1 MKTLNQN
8 HITKYSWKVAII
20 FIILLSCSAKSFSSK
35 LIFKGTSVSNPTDW
49 NDLANWDLG
58 TLPTATIDTVVI
70 DSNRTVVIAN
80 GTQVSIQKLT
90 LNLGAIITNHGTL
103 TISPTTT
110 IGSALYLNG
119 TNIFDNEG
127 VLNLTSE
134 NQTTVSATI
143 TLGGMG
149 NTLIFNGTS
158 NLAAKSANSV
168 FVANS
173 NSFTTISGTGFTMG
187 NEADGSVFTPFSI
200 TSNLATVVIDKQT
213 TLYLNIGT
221 SRNGLYLSNT
231 STVINNGTITI
242 HAGLST
248 SGTTLHAFNMWETS
262 TSATSA
268 NCTFTNNGTLTI
280 AGFQQPTVM
289 GGTKWFTKFENT
301 GVLNITTTSVS
312 GALCLYSGS
321 NLPNVILNSGTMN
334 LNSYTNVIKLNSTS
348 TAIDNFTNTGTI
360 NITKGTISSSATSGA
375 ILTYPILNNNQ
386 GGVININYGVTGG
399 STAALGTVI
408 LSNNKGGIIHGS
420 CTFPASTLLTNEGSK
435 LSPGDY
441 DLVNNLS
448 GIGIVN
454 IVPPAAGTK
463 FVLKGTLEVQVNGSN
478 TTVGAA
484 GTLYD
489 QLKCTEI
496 DVTAANILA
505 TVGYTPAALNEFAG
519 VVYASISK
527 SGPFEWG
534 IYSPG
539 WDVDNTNATTVGVK
553 YTGKTAVSEIIEN
566 CKVSNYN
573 GKLFIN
579 LDNEN
584 TIAKIDLVD
593 LRGKILVT
601 KEING
606 SLILPV
612 NAYRG
617 VYLLRIISGAKTQVV
632 KLILNS

>member
-8 HITKYSWKVAII
+8 HITKNSWRITII
-20 FIILLSCSAKSFSSK
+20 FILLLSCSAQTFSSK
-35 LIFKGTSVSNPTDW
+35 LIFKGSSVSNPTDW
-49 NDLANWDLG
+49 NDATNWNLG
-58 TLPTATIDTVVI
+58 TVPTISIDTVVI
-70 DSNRTVVIAN
+70 DSNRTVIIAN
-80 GTQVSIQKLT
+80 GTQISVQKLT
-90 LNLGAIITNHGTL
+90 LNFGSKFTNHGTL
-103 TISPTTT
+103 TVSPTTAL
-110 IGSALYLNG
+110 GSALYLSGDN
-119 TNIFDNEG
+119 TFDNDG
-127 VLNLTSE
+127 TLNMTSE

-143 TLGGMG
+143 TLGGTG
-149 NTLIFNGTS
+149 NTLIFNGTN

-173 NSFTTISGTGFTMG
+173 NSYSTISGAGFTMG
-187 NEADGSVFTPFSI
+187 DEADGSVFTPFSI

-334 LNSYTNVIKLNSTS
+334 LNSFTNVIKLNSTS

-463 FVLKGTLEVQVNGSN
+463 FMLKGTLEVQINGSN

-496 DVTAANILA
+496 DVTAANISA

-519 VVYASISK
+519 VVYASTSK
-527 SGPFEWG
+527 SGPFAWG

-539 WDVDNTNATTVGVK
+539 WDVDNTGATTVGVK
-553 YTGKTAVSEIIEN
+553 YTGKTAVSEVKIPYKIVN
-566 CKVSNYN
+566 SNGN
-573 GKLFIN
+573 LMIN
-579 LDNEN
+579 LEN
-584 TIAKIDLVD
+584 DITAKIDLID
-593 LRGKILVT
+593 LNANIIIS

-606 SLILPV
+606 SSVLSV
-612 NAYRG
+612 KAFRG
-617 VYLLRIISGAKTQVV
+617 LYFLRIISGDKTQIV
-632 KLILNS
+632 KLLLNS